1 MPLCSKG
8 LWLAEMTMPASAP
21 LRTVRYAT
29 AGVGSTPKGIT
40 SPPTEQMPQMSAAS
54 SISEEM
60 RVSLPMVMR
69 GALPFSSFKTA
80 ATA

>member
-40 SPPTEQMPQMSAAS
+40 SPPTEQMQLDGQILAHDSADA
-54 SISEEM
+54 
-60 RVSLPMVMR
+60 V
-69 GALPFSSFKTA
+69 GAK
-80 ATA
+80 